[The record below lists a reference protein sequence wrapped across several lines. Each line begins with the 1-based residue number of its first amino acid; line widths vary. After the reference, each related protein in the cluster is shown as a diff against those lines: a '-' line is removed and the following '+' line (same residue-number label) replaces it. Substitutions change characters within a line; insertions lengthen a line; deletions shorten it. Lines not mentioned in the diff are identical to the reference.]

1 MLKELKDFRTWFKP
15 VPVFLFEV
23 VRLHM
28 QTFDLTAVTLSSV
41 VFFFV
46 YSLTLPYTPVHLQRL
61 FCFLLDL
68 TGYLQV
74 TALKLSIFVL
84 LGLRG

>member
-15 VPVFLFEV
+15 VPLFLFEV

-41 VFFFV
+41 VFFFCLFSNT
-46 YSLTLPYTPVHLQRL
+46 SLHSSPSSKVVLFLTRSNWLPTGNSFKAFY
-61 FCFLLDL
+61 FC
-68 TGYLQV
+68 
-74 TALKLSIFVL
+74 ALRS
-84 LGLRG
+84 